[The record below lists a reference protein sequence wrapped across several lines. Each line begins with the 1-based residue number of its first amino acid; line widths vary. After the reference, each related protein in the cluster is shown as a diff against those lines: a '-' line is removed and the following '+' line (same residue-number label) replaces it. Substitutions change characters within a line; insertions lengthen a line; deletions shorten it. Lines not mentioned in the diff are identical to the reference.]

1 MKSRLLNIA
10 GVEVLSK
17 ESQKMIHGQAKI
29 GGGTGGHP
37 DLSLCGCSCSG
48 AVTGPYYCAQ
58 YIACPQVY
66 TCNDA
71 I

>member
-1 MKSRLLNIA
+1 MKNAKKLRKQDLKNI
-10 GVEVLSK
+10 
-17 ESQKMIHGQAKI
+17 
-29 GGGTGGHP
+29 TGGISGNP

-48 AVTGPYYCAQ
+48 AVTGPWYCVQ

-66 TCNDA
+66 TCGE

>member
-1 MKSRLLNIA
+1 MKTTILNIS

-17 ESQKMIHGQAKI
+17 EAQKNIIGQGK
-29 GGGTGGHP
+29 GGNP

-48 AVTGPYYCAQ
+48 AVTGPSYCVQ

>member
-1 MKSRLLNIA
+1 MKNKFLNIA

-17 ESQKMIHGQAKI
+17 NQQKEIIGQA
-29 GGGTGGHP
+29 GGGNV
-37 DLSLCGCSCSG
+37 DLSKCGCDCAG
-48 AVTGPYYCAQ
+48 AVTGPVYCHM

-66 TCNDA
+66 TCKDV